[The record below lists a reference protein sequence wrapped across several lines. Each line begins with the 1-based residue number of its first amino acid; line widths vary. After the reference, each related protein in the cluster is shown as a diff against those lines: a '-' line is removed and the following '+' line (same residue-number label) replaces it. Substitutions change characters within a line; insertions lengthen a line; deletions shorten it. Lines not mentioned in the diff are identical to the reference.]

1 MVTIPVGVA
10 EYGSNEYGEYWKYQN
25 GMMICIGKVDK
36 IITLQTG
43 TAGGYYDD
51 DYEIIFPA
59 EFINTDYYCNAKLSA
74 NNKIVTI
81 YSMRPSD
88 NRSAFIDFFSHS
100 VLEAANVKVGWLAIG
115 RWK

>member
-1 MVTIPVGVA
+1 MVTIPIGVT

-43 TAGGYYDD
+43 TTGGYYDD
-51 DYEIIFPA
+51 GYGIIFPA

-88 NRSAFIDFFSHS
+88 NHSAFIDFFSHS